1 MISKKYMLRPD
12 EKVSLA
18 KFPTRDSAAFDK
30 KLCKQELMPANI
42 ELMQEYQKKL
52 YAENKQALLIVFQAM
67 DAAGKDGTIR
77 HVMSGLNPQGTQV
90 VSFKQPSAIELDHD
104 YLWRIAKN
112 VPARGNIGIFN
123 RSHYEEVIITR
134 VHDLLKQ
141 QQIPLDLI
149 DAEVW
154 QKRYR
159 QIRDFEQYLFENGIH
174 VLKFFLH
181 LSKEEQAERL
191 LSRILEKEK
200 NWKFSSADI
209 AEREHWDSYQEAYE
223 QMLMNT
229 STDYAPWYLI
239 PADQK
244 WYSRYLVSEV
254 IKNKLIQMDP
264 KYPQLGE
271 AELARLEEARLK
283 LEADLAI
290 YAEEKNKA

>member
-1 MISKKYMLRPD
+1 MNTKKYMVRAN
-12 EKVSLA
+12 EKVSLD
-18 KFPTRDSAAFDK
+18 KFPCRDAAGFDK
-30 KLCKQELMPANI
+30 KVCKQELMPANI
-42 ELMQEYQKKL
+42 EVMQEYQKKL

-77 HVMSGLNPQGTQV
+77 HVMTGLNPQGTQV

-134 VHDLLKQ
+134 VHDLLRK
-141 QQIPLDLI
+141 QQIPLALI
-149 DAEVW
+149 DADIW

-159 QIRDFEQYLFENGIH
+159 QIRDFERYLFENGIQ

-181 LSKEEQAERL
+181 VSKEEQAERL

-200 NWKFSSADI
+200 NWKFSAGDI
-209 AEREHWDSYQEAYE
+209 AEREHWDRYREAYE

-229 STDYAPWYLI
+229 STDYAPWYVI

-244 WYSRYLVSEV
+244 WFSRYLVSEV
-254 IKNKLIQMDP
+254 IKNKLIEMDP
-264 KYPQLGE
+264 KYPKLAE
-271 AELARLEEARLK
+271 TELARLEEARIK
-283 LEADLAI
+283 LEADLAK
-290 YAEEKNKA
+290 YADKE